1 MGRCQCSMDVTSV
14 RFFLFHPL
22 SLSPLPLAILF
33 FKVEEAETER
43 SPLKKKRIKTKEG
56 EKIDLNP
63 ERKSHACS
71 IWGVVERERKSLR
84 GTFHK
89 PNSHKYF
96 RLYMYVYRDGIDVF
110 LFNKFCSLNKPRFK
124 N

>member
-22 SLSPLPLAILF
+22 SPLLLF

-43 SPLKKKRIKTKEG
+43 SPLKKRIKTKGG

-71 IWGVVERERKSLR
+71 IWGLLRGRESLR
-84 GTFHK
+84 AGFHK
-89 PNSHKYF
+89 PNSHNTSACIC
-96 RLYMYVYRDGIDVF
+96 MYIG
-110 LFNKFCSLNKPRFK
+110 CSIMAGANR
-124 N
+124 

>member
-22 SLSPLPLAILF
+22 YPPLAILF

-43 SPLKKKRIKTKEG
+43 SPLKKKKRIKTKGG

-63 ERKSHACS
+63 ERKNHACS
-71 IWGVVERERKSLR
+71 IWGVVERKRKLAWRVSQ
-84 GTFHK
+84 TEFAQ
-89 PNSHKYF
+89 YF
-96 RLYMYVYRDGIDVF
+96 RLCIE
-110 LFNKFCSLNKPRFK
+110 CSIIVGRGK
-124 N
+124 

>member
-22 SLSPLPLAILF
+22 PLFPPPLAILF

-43 SPLKKKRIKTKEG
+43 SPLKKKRIKTKGG

-84 GTFHK
+84 GAFHK
-89 PNSHKYF
+89 PNSHNTSACICTYTG
-96 RLYMYVYRDGIDVF
+96 MESTI
-110 LFNKFCSLNKPRFK
+110 FCLTNFVL
-124 N
+124 